1 MTSGNTVTEP
11 PHIPETTS
19 GNTAARRGRVPVV
32 LTGDHDQA
40 LAAYTAALISAPIAE
55 SSKAKYASRVRSYLA
70 WLAETDVDGNPL
82 ADPAAR
88 DGAVRDYRTWLKTVA
103 KAKATTINN
112 TLAAVDDFY
121 TRRGLGPAKAAR
133 EDVRRTAPRAL
144 DEKDSRRWLRA
155 LERCESARDR
165 AIGALPYYAGLRIS
179 EVVGLD
185 VDDIQLSARK
195 GSLRILGKGR
205 DGGKLRQVPV
215 HAKLRTALRAWLD
228 ERAKLMNLTEMDDP
242 ETNPALFPGRHGKGR
257 LTDRAARDVITNLGE
272 DLADEDFG
280 PHTLRH
286 TFATQLVRAGIDLV
300 VVAELL
306 GHARLDTTRRY
317 SLPTDADR
325 AAALDKLLVDH

>member
-1 MTSGNTVTEP
+1 MTSGNT
-11 PHIPETTS
+11 PHDHQQTPGTTS
-19 GNTAARRGRVPVV
+19 GNTTARRGRQPVA
-32 LTGDHDQA
+32 LTGDHHHA
-40 LAAYTAALISAPIAE
+40 HTAYVAALMSAPIAE
-55 SSKAKYASRVRSYLA
+55 SSRAKYASRVRGYLA
-70 WLAETDVDGNPL
+70 WLADAGVDGDPL
-82 ADPAAR
+82 VDPAAR

-121 TRRGLGPAKAAR
+121 TRRGLGPASAAR

-144 DEKDSRRWLRA
+144 DEKDTRRWLRA
-155 LERCESARDR
+155 LERCTSARDQ

-195 GSLRILGKGR
+195 GTLRILGKGR
-205 DGGKLRQVPV
+205 DGGKLREVPI
-215 HAKLRTALRAWLD
+215 HAELRAVLRAWLD
-228 ERAKLMNLTEMDDP
+228 QRAGLDGLDG
-242 ETNPALFPGRHGKGR
+242 NPAVFPGRHGTGR
-257 LTDRAARDVITNLGE
+257 LTDRAARDVITALGE
-272 DLADEDFG
+272 DLADDDFG

-286 TFATQLVRAGIDLV
+286 TFATQLVRAGVDLV
-300 VVAELL
+300 IVAELL

-325 AAALDKLLVDH
+325 AAALDKLLVDR